1 MEDVREF
8 TKNDMYNAQIKIFK
22 SLPIHKDEQ
31 REYWVKR
38 MENRLRYL
46 SPLIVELNLKNY
58 DLFKIS
64 KSLYIE
70 YTFLVELRELN
81 KNR

>member
-8 TKNDMYNAQIKIFK
+8 TKNDKYNAQIKIFK
-22 SLPIHKDEQ
+22 SLPSHKDEQ
-31 REYWVKR
+31 REYWVNR
-38 MENRLRYL
+38 INNRLKYL
-46 SPLIVELNLKNY
+46 SPLIVELNVQNY
-58 DLFKIS
+58 DLFKVS

-70 YTFLVELRELN
+70 YTFLVELRQLN